1 MIGVNRYRWI
11 VQVNLK
17 LFFPLVNIAQCLA
30 QRIAGNQVKPSQL
43 FPVPL
48 KELVDQGLGFLLA
61 IITQCIAFQP
71 LTTDV
76 IFNLYSTVELHE
88 IGLIPCRSSVDL
100 NYRIHPMGELRNSVN
115 PLSCMGY
122 SVFLISN

>member
-11 VQVNLK
+11 VQVNLQ

-30 QRIAGNQVKPSQL
+30 QRVAGNQVKPSQL

-76 IFNLYSTVELHE
+76 IFNLVQ
-88 IGLIPCRSSVDL
+88 CADL
-100 NYRIHPMGELRNSVN
+100 FQGFFGRFGFR
-115 PLSCMGY
+115 
-122 SVFLISN
+122 FF